1 MRHKP
6 RILFFSTGDS
16 ARSQMAEGFTRELA
30 GDEIVAVSTAVQ
42 SASADPLAGQVMNEV
57 RVDIS
62 AQRPKQVAD
71 ALKEHFSYV
80 VMVCDASQEKFPV
93 WPFCRNII
101 RWSVIDPERVDGN
114 GENKREAF
122 RSMRNEIRRKV
133 QEMLRQI
140 LPRIQEGLECR

>member
-16 ARSQMAEGFTRELA
+16 VRSQMAEGFTRDIA

-57 RVDIS
+57 SVDIS
-62 AQRPKQVAD
+62 ARRPKQVAD
-71 ALKEHFSYV
+71 ALKEHFAYV
-80 VMVCDASQEKFPV
+80 VTVCDASQEKFPV

-114 GENKREAF
+114 VENKRAAF
-122 RSMRNEIRRKV
+122 RSVRNEIRRKV

-140 LPRIQEGLECR
+140 LPRIQEGL

>member
-16 ARSQMAEGFTRELA
+16 ARSQMAEGFTRDLA
-30 GDEIVAVSTAVQ
+30 GNEVVAVSTAVK
-42 SASADPLAGQVMNEV
+42 SASTDPLAGQVMNEV
-57 RVDIS
+57 SVDIS
-62 AQRPKQVAD
+62 AQRPKQISD

-80 VMVCDASQEKFPV
+80 VTLCDASQERFPV

-114 GENKREAF
+114 VENKRAAF
-122 RSMRNEIRRKV
+122 RTVRNEIRRKV
-133 QEMLRQI
+133 EEMLRQI
-140 LPRIQEGLECR
+140 LPRIQEGL